1 MLSSSDTGHFPSWQH
16 MILKQNKEKLELSSS
31 IAHCFKTYSYLLFL
45 DEKWKQAEFCSC
57 FIIGYFSLELYLTT
71 NIVNPLVLDQQM
83 SSYSVKQR

>member
-45 DEKWKQAEFCSC
+45 DEK
-57 FIIGYFSLELYLTT
+57 
-71 NIVNPLVLDQQM
+71 
-83 SSYSVKQR
+83 